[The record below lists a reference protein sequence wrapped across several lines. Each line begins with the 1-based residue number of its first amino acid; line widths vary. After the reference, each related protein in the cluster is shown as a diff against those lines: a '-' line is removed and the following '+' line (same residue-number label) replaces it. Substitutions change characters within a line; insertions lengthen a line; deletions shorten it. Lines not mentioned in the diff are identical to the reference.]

1 MRPAPLLAS
10 LLVLAALA
18 PEAQADEIA
27 YRLTGPDGASIRL
40 VVRDLGT
47 GRVEVERVTATST
60 LRGAGQRV
68 DDRLVATLAP
78 ANGLAG
84 TLQGAQAAPRGASWR
99 IGGGSIVGRLEGE
112 LADERGAAE
121 PLPASTYAHASSAAL
136 DAGRPIDVDAENA
149 AVSAR
154 LRTLSPAERSVKWP
168 VIICP
173 GYASDDQS
181 GPIHARSIERLKL
194 AAEVLREVGAHA
206 ILVSGG
212 NVHPKDTPWNEA
224 LEMKR
229 ALLALGVP
237 ADRIAIDPAARHT
250 TTNLRNAG
258 RFVLAHG
265 LSRALVVTTQGQ
277 SFYVGRPLV
286 STFHL
291 RCLSEL
297 GYRVGRLRAVG
308 LRRTDFV
315 PVARCFEVGRDPLDR

>member
-1 MRPAPLLAS
+1 MRRAPWLVSS
-10 LLVLAALA
+10 LLFIALGSA
-18 PEAQADEIA
+18 RADEVA
-27 YRLTGPDGASIRL
+27 YRLTGPGGASIRL
-40 VVRDLGT
+40 VVRDLSG
-47 GRVEVERVTATST
+47 GRVEVERTTFAGTT
-60 LRGAGQRV
+60 RGAGRRV
-68 DDRLVATLAP
+68 DDRLELTFAP
-78 ANGLAG
+78 ASGLAG
-84 TLQGAQAAPRGASWR
+84 SLQGEQAPAARGASYR
-99 IGGGSIVGRLEGE
+99 IGGGAIVGRLEGE
-112 LADERGAAE
+112 VADERGAAE
-121 PLPASTYAHASSAAL
+121 PLPASAYAHASSAAL
-136 DAGRPIDVDAENA
+136 DGGRAIDVDAENA

-154 LRTLSPAERSVKWP
+154 LRTLSPAERAVKWP
-168 VIICP
+168 VIVCP
-173 GYASDDQS
+173 GFASDDQTA
-181 GPIHARSIERLKL
+181 PLHERSLERLRH
-194 AAEVLREVGAHA
+194 AAEVMKEVGAHA

-212 NVHPKDTPWNEA
+212 NVHPANTPHNEA

-265 LSRALVVTTQGQ
+265 LSRALVVTTRGQ

-315 PVARCFEVGRDPLDR
+315 PAARCFEVGKDPLDR